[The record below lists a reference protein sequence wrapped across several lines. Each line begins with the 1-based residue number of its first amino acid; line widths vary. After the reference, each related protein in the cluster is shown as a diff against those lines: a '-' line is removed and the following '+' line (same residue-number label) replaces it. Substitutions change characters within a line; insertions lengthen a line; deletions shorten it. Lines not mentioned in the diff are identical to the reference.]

1 MDFWI
6 VLYLCPPDSSD
17 ACMLL
22 TYTAKKRFRHVRQQH
37 TSIV

>member
-6 VLYLCPPDSSD
+6 ALYLCPPDSSD
-17 ACMLL
+17 TCMFL
-22 TYTAKKRFRHVRQQH
+22 TDMTKKRFRHVRHEH